1 MALFDNLECQSTR
14 PKSLDAT
21 TTLLLHLSVVV
32 IVVIIIIR
40 WLQHEKFANGG
51 LKDVIVHIIGIARVV
66 VGGSRGGRDEVE

>member
-1 MALFDNLECQSTR
+1 MALFDNLERQSTR

-21 TTLLLHLSVVV
+21 TTLLLHLSVV
-32 IVVIIIIR
+32 IVVVIIIR

-51 LKDVIVHIIGIARVV
+51 LKDVIVLINGITRVV